1 MWVGRFSVRPF
12 RLEFPPGRTTVR
24 ISLPEIKVSSGP
36 HIRNMKLLTFAW
48 SITTS
53 LLLSLSPFAQVP
65 PAEQLLPD
73 DTIAVVTVPDWTKLS
88 ANYNQSAWGQLW
100 SDPAM
105 KAFRDNFTSNFQ
117 SDFIQPLEKELGV
130 KLSDYQQLLQGQI
143 TIAATPPREGSTEL
157 VSLMLLIDSKDKS
170 EMLSTKLAELK
181 KKWTESGKELKSEK
195 IRDVEFNSIAL
206 SSKEVQAL
214 LQKAFPSAEKEE
226 AEEPEEGAAPEEK
239 KQIHIGQHKSLL
251 IVGENPAAIEK
262 LLARQT
268 GGLVPPLGEKAE
280 YSKSHNLLFR
290 ESLGHVWV
298 NVKPIYEKVLQMASK
313 EQQAPAAGMPGL
325 QPDKILPALG
335 FDSIDSIS
343 AKLGSGAD
351 ASTVEFLLGAPE
363 GRREGLFKLL
373 TLEKKD
379 AAPPTFVPADV
390 VKFQRTRVDSQK
402 AWATLE
408 AIVSKID
415 PSMAGLLQ
423 LMLSSAGKDKD
434 PDFDLKKNLIGNIGD
449 DFIQYEKAPKT
460 MKLDEMQSAPSLTLI
475 GSPNPAALLDALRM
489 ITSMLPPPLS
499 TAPLKEREFLGKK
512 IYTLSLAATPPA
524 EEEDEDAPPGAP
536 QAANTQSFSFT
547 SSAGYLAMA
556 NDDSLLEEYLRSG
569 ETPPKALRAVPGFAD
584 AAQKA
589 GGMENGFFSY
599 ENQAES
605 MRMTLDFLKNN
616 PDALNQI
623 PFLGGGDED
632 EDAEDGGGGFKR
644 LFNVKLLP
652 SFDRIS
658 KYFGIAV
665 ASAGTTPDG
674 LHVKAVAPKPAG
686 LK

>member
-1 MWVGRFSVRPF
+1 
-12 RLEFPPGRTTVR
+12 
-24 ISLPEIKVSSGP
+24 
-36 HIRNMKLLTFAW
+36 MKLLTFAW
-48 SITTS
+48 SITAT
-53 LLLSLSPFAQVP
+53 LLLSLPGFAQVP

-73 DTIAVVTVPDWTKLS
+73 DTIAVVTVPDWTKLT

-100 SDPAM
+100 ADPAM
-105 KAFRDNFTSNFQ
+105 KAFRDNFTSNFL

-130 KLSDYQQLLQGQI
+130 KLTDYQQLLQGQI
-143 TIAATPPREGSTEL
+143 TIAATPPREGSSDL
-157 VSLMLLIDSKDKS
+157 ISMMLFIDSKDKS

-181 KKWTESGKELKSEK
+181 KKWTEAGKELKTEK
-195 IRDVEFNSIAL
+195 IRDIEFNSISL
-206 SSKEVQAL
+206 SSKEVRSL
-214 LQKAFPSAEKEE
+214 LQKAFPSAEEEE
-226 AEEPEEGAAPEEK
+226 AEEPEEGPAPEEK
-239 KQIHIGQHKSLL
+239 KQIHIGQYKSLL

-290 ESLGHVWV
+290 ESIGHVWV
-298 NVKPIYEKVLQMASK
+298 NVKPIYEKVLQMATK

-335 FDSIDSIS
+335 FGSIDSIA
-343 AKLGSGAD
+343 AKLGGAAD
-351 ASTVEFLLGAPE
+351 ASTVEFMLGAPE

-379 AAPPTFVPADV
+379 AAPPSFVPADV

-434 PDFDLKKNLIGNIGD
+434 PDFDLKKNLIGNISD

-460 MKLDEMQSAPSLTLI
+460 AKLDEMQSAPSLTLI
-475 GSPNPAALLDALRM
+475 GSPYPAALLDALRM

-512 IYTLSLAATPPA
+512 IYTLSLAATPPPSD
-524 EEEDEDAPPGAP
+524 EDAEDAPPGAP
-536 QAANTQSFSFT
+536 QAASTQTFSFT
-547 SSAGYLAMA
+547 SSAGYLAMS

-569 ETPPKALRAVPGFAD
+569 ETPPKALRATAGFAE

-599 ENQAES
+599 ENQVES
-605 MRMTLDFLKNN
+605 VRITLDFLKNN
-616 PDALNQI
+616 PDVLSQL
-623 PFLGGGDED
+623 PFLGGGDE
-632 EDAEDGGGGFKR
+632 EGEEGGSSFQR

-674 LHVKAVAPKPAG
+674 LHVKAVAPKPTG